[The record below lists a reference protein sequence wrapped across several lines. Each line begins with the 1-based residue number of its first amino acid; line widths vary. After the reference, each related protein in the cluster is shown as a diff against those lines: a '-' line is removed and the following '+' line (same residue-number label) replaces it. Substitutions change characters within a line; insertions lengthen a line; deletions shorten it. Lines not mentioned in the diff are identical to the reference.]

1 MLGVAQAR
9 SNIALV
15 KYWGKRDAVEN
26 LPAVPSLSLTL
37 DGLVTRTQVR
47 FEQYPG
53 DDVLILNG
61 RSENGAAR
69 TRVQKFLDLVR
80 ARAGIR
86 GRAQVRSSNSFPT
99 AAGLASS
106 ASAFAA
112 LAAAAAHAA
121 SLQLDPRELSA
132 LARRGSGSAAR
143 SVFGGFVEMDLEGFA
158 RPLVAPEAWDVRMV
172 IALAGGEAKAI
183 GSTDAMNATADRSPY
198 YSAWIQSHAAD
209 MTRAR
214 RAIESRDLTTL
225 GDIAESSC
233 LKMHAAAMAAG
244 IVYWNGTTVELMRT
258 VRGLRDHGAAC
269 WFTIDAGPH
278 VKVLCAPPDAEAVE
292 NALAGVAGVT
302 RTFMA
307 RPGVGVEILEG
318 AGE

>member
-15 KYWGKRDAVEN
+15 KYWGKRDVAEN

-61 RSENGAAR
+61 RSESGAAR
-69 TRVQKFLDLVR
+69 ARVQKFLDLVR
-80 ARAGIR
+80 ERAGIR

-121 SLQLDPRELSA
+121 NLKLDDRELSA

-143 SVFGGFVEMDLEGFA
+143 SIFGGFVEMEMEGFA
-158 RPLVAPEAWDVRMV
+158 HPLLPPEAWDVRMV
-172 IALAGGEAKAI
+172 IALCGADAKPI
-183 GSTDAMNATADRSPY
+183 GSTEAMNATTARSPY
-198 YSAWIQSHAAD
+198 YAGWVDSHAPD

-214 RAIESRDLTTL
+214 RALETRDFPVL
-225 GDIAESSC
+225 GEVAESSC
-233 LKMHAAAMAAG
+233 LKMHAAAIAAG
-244 IVYWNGTTVELMRT
+244 IVYWNGATVELMRT
-258 VRGLRDHGAAC
+258 VRNLRDRGAAC

-292 NALAGVAGVT
+292 TALAAVPGVT
-302 RTFMA
+302 RTFLS
-307 RPGVGVEILEG
+307 RPGAGVEVLEG
-318 AGE
+318 AAE